1 MSEIAFIPDSDVGRD
16 SDVSETGNIPVSA
29 SRRKLDV
36 DVDVEVDSE
45 EEYEFKDTKGS
56 AAGYRLVYIESLR
69 DLVQRIHTDSCE
81 GEIIYPPITRPRPK
95 AGGRVLKCNLFV
107 FCFFF
112 FGSTSGHTVADC
124 QVPVVSRIVFK
135 MVDSIVVVGLVCF
148 HWKKKHQAVE
158 APSHVHLSC
167 TPI

>member
-81 GEIIYPPITRPRPK
+81 GKIIYPPITRPRPK
-95 AGGRVLKCNLFV
+95 AGGQVFKCSSFV
-107 FCFFF
+107 FSFFSL
-112 FGSTSGHTVADC
+112 GRL
-124 QVPVVSRIVFK
+124 PVIQLLIVKFQ
-135 MVDSIVVVGLVCF
+135 S
-148 HWKKKHQAVE
+148 
-158 APSHVHLSC
+158 SHVLFLKWWTRLSLSA
-167 TPI
+167 

>member
-1 MSEIAFIPDSDVGRD
+1 MPKGNRIGSKLSVLSRGRSKKRSGFKGIPKWKNEAKKRQPKDVSEIAFIPDSDVGRD

-81 GEIIYPPITRPRPK
+81 GEIIYPPICPSYFYSVSK
-95 AGGRVLKCNLFV
+95 FA
-107 FCFFF
+107 FCFLIKLILNFNF
-112 FGSTSGHTVADC
+112 LFHRLSFDC
-124 QVPVVSRIVFK
+124 
-135 MVDSIVVVGLVCF
+135 
-148 HWKKKHQAVE
+148 
-158 APSHVHLSC
+158 
-167 TPI
+167 